1 MTGRA
6 PDLRFDD
13 RVALVTGSGA
23 GLGRAHALELAR
35 RGATVVV
42 NDIAL
47 TDDGTPLAERTAEE
61 LRAEGLDAI
70 AAPGNVGIEA
80 EATALVERTVE
91 RYGRI
96 DVLVNNAGAGGS
108 GTAQDVST
116 EIFADTL
123 HVHLFGMFWT
133 MRAALQH
140 MRARDYGRILNTTSA
155 LGVFGAPGS
164 LPYVTAKA
172 GIVGLTRAA
181 SLDNRDRDIRV
192 NALAPVAYTGL
203 SIAYFD
209 TQPQLDITLLDAAF
223 VAPAV
228 AYLTHESCPLHGE
241 TLAAGGGRV
250 ARLFTAA
257 VPGYSSRTLDAEEIA
272 EHLDEVRDT
281 AGFRIL
287 GSSVEQYELLPVF
300 D

>member
-1 MTGRA
+1 MA
-6 PDLRFDD
+6 ELRFDG

-35 RGATVVV
+35 RGAKVVL
-42 NDIAL
+42 NDIAV
-47 TDDGTPLAERTAEE
+47 TADGTPLAEQVAAEF
-61 LRAEGLDAI
+61 RAQGFEA
-70 AAPGNVGIEA
+70 AVAPGNVGVEA
-80 EATALVERTVE
+80 DATALVEQTVE
-91 RYGRI
+91 EFGRI
-96 DVLVNNAGAGGS
+96 DILVNNAGAGGS
-108 GTAQDVST
+108 GTTQDVST
-116 EIFADTL
+116 EVFAEVL
-123 HVHLFGMFWT
+123 HVHLFGQFWT

-140 MRARDYGRILNTTSA
+140 MREQDYGRVVNTTSA

-172 GIVGLTRAA
+172 GVVGLTRAA

-192 NALAPVAYTGL
+192 NALAPVAYTGY
-203 SIAYFD
+203 SVAYFD
-209 TQPQLDITLLDAAF
+209 TRPELNTTMLDAAF

-228 AYLTHESCPLHGE
+228 AYLTHESCPLDGE

-257 VPGYSSRTLDAEEIA
+257 VPGYSSRTLDPEEIV
-272 EHLDEVRDT
+272 EHIGEVLDT

-287 GSSVEQYELLPVF
+287 GSSVEQYDLLPTF
-300 D
+300 DG

>member
-1 MTGRA
+1 MSDG
-6 PDLRFDD
+6 LRFDD
-13 RVALVTGSGA
+13 KVALITGSGA
-23 GLGRAHALELAR
+23 GLGKAHALELAR
-35 RGATVVV
+35 RGARVVI
-42 NDIAL
+42 NDIAV
-47 TDDGTPLAERTAEE
+47 TADGTPLAEQVAAE
-61 LRAEGLDAI
+61 LRADGLQ
-70 AAPGNVGIEA
+70 AATALGNVGVEA
-80 EATALVERTVE
+80 DATGLVEQTVDAF
-91 RYGRI
+91 GRI
-96 DVLVNNAGAGGS
+96 DILVNNAGAGGS

-116 EIFADTL
+116 EVFTDTL

-140 MRARDYGRILNTTSA
+140 MREQDYGRIVNTTSA
-155 LGVFGAPGS
+155 LGVFGAPSS

-203 SIAYFD
+203 SVAYFD
-209 TQPQLDITLLDAAF
+209 TKPELDTSVLDASF

-241 TLAAGGGRV
+241 TFAAGGGRV

-257 VPGYSSRTLDAEEIA
+257 VPGYSSRTLDLEEIV
-272 EHLDEVRDT
+272 EHVDEVRDT
-281 AGFRIL
+281 ANFRIL
-287 GSSVEQYELLPVF
+287 GSSIEQYDLLPVF